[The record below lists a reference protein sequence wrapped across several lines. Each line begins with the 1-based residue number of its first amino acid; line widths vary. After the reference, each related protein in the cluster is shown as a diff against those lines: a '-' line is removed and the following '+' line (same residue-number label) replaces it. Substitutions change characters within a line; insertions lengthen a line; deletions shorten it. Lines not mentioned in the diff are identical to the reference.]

1 MSQYP
6 PWTVLPDAAR
16 KIAAKINDYLT
27 AIVLDYS
34 DVPPQSYLLCE
45 WLFSSCYPS
54 NFFEVR
60 IVPFSPHVKAFIDG
74 RNRSLIKRY
83 LSQIDFDSLLSLP

>member
-6 PWTVLPDAAR
+6 SWTVLPDAAR

-34 DVPPQSYLLCE
+34 DVPPNLIYSVNGY
-45 WLFSSCYPS
+45 
-54 NFFEVR
+54 
-60 IVPFSPHVKAFIDG
+60 FI
-74 RNRSLIKRY
+74 
-83 LSQIDFDSLLSLP
+83 LLSF